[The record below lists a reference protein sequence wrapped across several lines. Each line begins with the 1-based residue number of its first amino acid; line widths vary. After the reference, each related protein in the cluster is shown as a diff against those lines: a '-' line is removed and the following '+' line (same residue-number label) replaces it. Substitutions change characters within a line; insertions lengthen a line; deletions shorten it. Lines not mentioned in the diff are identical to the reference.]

1 MSSAPSSKHIVYFFS
16 SFPVL
21 SETFLQREVRGLLKL
36 GVNLELV
43 SLWRGES
50 EFEGSPVMRFRLCR
64 LWQLLWKL
72 PWLLLRRPIL
82 ACRLLRMAFCSRYP
96 YALNWHE
103 NLLGIGA
110 AICLERY
117 YRKNPVGEFHA
128 VWGSL
133 PAMTAWTLSEL
144 LQVPFSMAA
153 HAYDIFERGGD
164 RWLKEKIQAASW
176 LQTSTE
182 YAYRHLLEKGAH
194 PGKTF
199 LIRRSLEPFP
209 EFTQRIQLRRPLRIV
224 SVGRLVEKK
233 GYREQLLIYRALQQN
248 GVEFHAT
255 IIGGG
260 PLEQEIRQQISELG
274 LVEQVRLTGSIAF
287 GQTMEYY
294 QDADLMIFTGK
305 IAADGDRD
313 GLPNVIPEAM
323 ACGLV
328 ILTSAVSATTEAVQD
343 GVSGRVLPLE
353 QPNQWVNAIREL
365 QDRPELVIA
374 FSLAGR
380 QWAEKEFDPQRN
392 AVRLAQLYH
401 DNR

>member
-1 MSSAPSSKHIVYFFS
+1 MNHSGANKRIVYFFS

-36 GVNLELV
+36 GMNLELV
-43 SLWRGES
+43 SLWQGES
-50 EFEGSPVMRFRLCR
+50 EFEGTSVTRFRLR
-64 LWQLLWKL
+64 QLWQLLWKL
-72 PWLLLRRPIL
+72 PWVLLRRPRLTI
-82 ACRLLRMAFCSRYP
+82 RLLRMAFFSRYP
-96 YALNWHE
+96 YTLNWHE

-110 AICLERY
+110 AICLESH
-117 YRKNPVGEFHA
+117 YRKQPVAEFHA

-133 PAMTAWTLSEL
+133 PAMTAWALSEL
-144 LQVPFSMAA
+144 LHIPFSMAA

-176 LQTSTE
+176 VQTSTE
-182 YAYRHLLEKGAH
+182 YAYRHLLEKGASSE
-194 PGKTF
+194 KTF

-209 EFTQRIQLRRPLRIV
+209 VFTPRAQLRKPLRMV

-233 GYREQLLIYRALQQN
+233 GYREQLDIYSALQQS
-248 GVEFHAT
+248 GIDFHAT

-260 PLEQEIRQQISELG
+260 PMEQEIRQRILDLELSDR
-274 LVEQVRLTGSIAF
+274 VTLTGSIAF
-287 GQTMEYY
+287 EQTMGYY
-294 QDADLMIFTGK
+294 RDADIMIFTGK

-343 GVSGRVLPLE
+343 RLSGRILPLD
-353 QPNQWVNAIREL
+353 QPQQWVAAVREL
-365 QDRPELVIA
+365 LEHPDLVAA

-392 AVRLAQLYH
+392 ATKLAQLYH
-401 DNR
+401 NHQ